1 MLKNLMLLI
10 LCLSVAGV
18 GAAPA
23 VAQQSANNCTPYFE
37 AVASGNVNLP
47 AVVPDRLLSDID
59 TAIFCLVAVLKK
71 MNSEVGPQGLPPDT
85 AQRLLSATAALRVLM
100 TRGAA
105 VSDEGR
111 AKSATLDDFIRKFRA
126 DDDVDVASVLSY
138 GARSNLYDLRLNS
151 VLILGNVIDN
161 TTVCAPL
168 AHLNDPG
175 LLDTPNG
182 MNGRAN
188 LLGIISVVA
197 PWAYKENF
205 VNITKTIEAIKAS
218 IPEGD
223 PSLKSTS
230 ASISNITTRLLT
242 QTPTSNKN
250 VPMPDQ
256 WRRDCANF
264 VEKFR
269 PKIPANVQY

>member
-1 MLKNLMLLI
+1 MLKKVMLSI
-10 LCLSVAGV
+10 LFLSVGALA
-18 GAAPA
+18 AAPA
-23 VAQQSANNCTPYFE
+23 LAQQSANNCTPFFE
-37 AVASGNVNLP
+37 AVASGNRNLP
-47 AVVPDRLLSDID
+47 AVVPDRLLSDTD
-59 TAIFCLVAVLKK
+59 TAIFCLVAVVRK
-71 MNSEVGPQGLPPDT
+71 MNSEIGPRGLLPDT
-85 AQRLLSATAALRVLM
+85 AQRLLSATAALRVMM
-100 TRGAA
+100 TRGTTA
-105 VSDEGR
+105 SDEGH
-111 AKSATLDDFIRKFRA
+111 ASSAALDDFIRRFRA

-138 GARSNLYDLRLNS
+138 GARSDLYDLRLNS

-182 MNGRAN
+182 VNGRAN

-205 VNITKTIEAIKAS
+205 ANITKTIEAIKAS
-218 IPEGD
+218 MSEGD
-223 PSLKSTS
+223 PNLKSTS
-230 ASISNITTRLLT
+230 ASISNITARLLT

-264 VEKFR
+264 VESFK
-269 PKIPANVQY
+269 PKITAVVQY